1 MRLCCRGMDP
11 AGTNHGDKETEE
23 DGERKYKFVAKSERR
38 FPIFAP
44 LEVCRDAED
53 DEEYSIEECLER
65 EAD

>member
-1 MRLCCRGMDP
+1 MDP

-23 DGERKYKFVAKSERR
+23 DRERKYKFVAKSERR

-53 DEEYSIEECLER
+53 DEEYSVEECLER